1 MIEDSRAFRSKYLKL
16 KSEECNSE
24 KVQTIPIF
32 RLSLFDIIKMEENF
46 IPSVQLSSSLFQWI
60 NLLDVIHIISHSY
73 YIYIFYILSTNIK
86 IPFYSPLYKIVLYG
100 WSN

>member
-60 NLLDVIHIISHSY
+60 NLLAVIHIISHSY
-73 YIYIFYILSTNIK
+73 YIHIFFIYYPQILRYLFILLYIK
-86 IPFYSPLYKIVLYG
+86 
-100 WSN
+100 